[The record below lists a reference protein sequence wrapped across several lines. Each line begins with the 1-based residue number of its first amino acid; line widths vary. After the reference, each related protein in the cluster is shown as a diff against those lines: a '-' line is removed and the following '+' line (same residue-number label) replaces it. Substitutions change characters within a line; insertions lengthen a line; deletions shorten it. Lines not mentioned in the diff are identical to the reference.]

1 MSDETATIEVVPHA
15 PVWFLFA
22 RWNLISI
29 NIDGELA
36 RLRWKTHAFTVA
48 PGEHAVSVGM
58 GVAFGAKAALT
69 VRIAAGET
77 IRLRYT
83 PHLIKNARGKL
94 EIERLPSARIVDR

>member
-1 MSDETATIEVVPHA
+1 MSEESSATIEIVPHA

-22 RWNLISI
+22 RWNLLSIS
-29 NIDGELA
+29 IDGELA
-36 RLRWKTHAFTVA
+36 RLRWGTHAFSVA

-58 GVAFGAKAALT
+58 GAAFGAKAALT
-69 VRIAAGET
+69 LRIGAGET

-94 EIERLPSARIVDR
+94 EIERLPAARIVR